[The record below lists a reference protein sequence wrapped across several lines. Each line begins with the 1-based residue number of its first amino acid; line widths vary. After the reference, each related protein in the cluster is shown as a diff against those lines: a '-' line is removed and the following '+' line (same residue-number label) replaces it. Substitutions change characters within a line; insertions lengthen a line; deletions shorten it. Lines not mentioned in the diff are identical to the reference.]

1 MKKWLPYTGAIAV
14 VIFCCFFFFIPF
26 RVSRIVS
33 GRCLLSAADRCFTDT
48 SRWADWWP
56 KTSGM
61 SYRITGVTYNQVRIS
76 LGLADGNQVAGTFT
90 IAPLSP
96 DSILF
101 RWDCRSAGIGFRKE
115 LGNRMEAV
123 LDSFRTFIQSS
134 RNIYG
139 VNFHQTMS
147 HDSTLVVLVSD
158 DTTYPATGEVYK
170 KIDSLEGYI
179 ASQHAAA
186 TGLPWLNVTHLRDGR
201 YRVTVAMPTDR
212 RLDGIGRIVPQR
224 YVPWKQIEGDVYGG
238 PHAIEQA
245 FQKMLLFK
253 YDHVLTIIAQPYQ
266 YLIID
271 RRQQPDTSKWVTRV
285 CAPTT

>member
-1 MKKWLPYTGAIAV
+1 M
-14 VIFCCFFFFIPF
+14 
-26 RVSRIVS
+26 
-33 GRCLLSAADRCFTDT
+33 
-48 SRWADWWP
+48 
-56 KTSGM
+56 
-61 SYRITGVTYNQVRIS
+61 GVTYNQVRIS
-76 LGLADGNQVAGTFT
+76 LGLADGGQVAGVFT

-101 RWDCRSAGIGFRKE
+101 RWDCRSSGPGFRKE
-115 LGNRMEAV
+115 LGSRMEAV
-123 LDSFRTFIQSS
+123 LDSFRTFVQSS

-147 HDSTLVVLVSD
+147 NDSILVTLMSEGA
-158 DTTYPATGEVYK
+158 TYPTTAEVYK

-186 TGLPWLNVTHLRDGR
+186 TGLPWLNITRLKDGQ
-201 YRVTVAMPTDR
+201 YRMTVAIPTNR
-212 RLDGIGRIVPQR
+212 RLAGNNRIVPQR

-245 FQKMLLFK
+245 FQKMQLFR